1 MSDIDFQNGLIVGL
15 AARGMV
21 KSGITY
27 QPRVWNDE
35 GVYDYFYIDFKR
47 GMEPFSLGMFEQSI
61 IIHDSEQLYATGITK
76 VSTGVY
82 KVICDISG
90 RYQGITVLNKKTS
103 LLSFTTGQRL
113 PPFSIHFFVSGID
126 SYERLRYCYDICT
139 FSDGIRIDGVSCDV
153 DIDTSAGIITDDF
166 YEDTSFSL
174 FSEAMAVESVNL
186 ALT

>member
-61 IIHDSEQLYATGITK
+61 IIHDSDQLYATGIQK
-76 VSTGVY
+76 VSNGVY
-82 KVICDISG
+82 KVFCDISG
-90 RYQGITVLNKKTS
+90 RVQGITVLNKKTS
-103 LLSFTTGQRL
+103 LLMFATGQRL
-113 PPFSIHFFVSGID
+113 PPFSIHFFVAGIA
-126 SYERLRYCYDICT
+126 SYERLRYCYEEHV
-139 FSDGIRIDGVSCDV
+139 FKPLNFEGSESCS
-153 DIDTSAGIITDDF
+153 IDTTIGVMPVGAYEIVTHSTFNNIINESANI
-166 YEDTSFSL
+166 L
-174 FSEAMAVESVNL
+174 
-186 ALT
+186 LT